1 MNDKRIYENVIVLNG
16 EFTEKQ
22 YKTALKQIKKHLE
35 PLEIKKLDEKG
46 KRKLAYAVGKNN
58 TGYFVVLEIRATEQ
72 EILEIERYYRV
83 NSDILKF
90 MTVRKYRR

>member
-1 MNDKRIYENVIVLNG
+1 MNNKKIYENVIIIKG
-16 EFTEKQ
+16 EFTEEQ
-22 YKTALKQIKKHLE
+22 YKKSLAKIKKNVE
-35 PLEIKKLDEKG
+35 PFGIKELDEKG
-46 KRKLAYAVGKNN
+46 KKKLAYSVGKNN

-90 MTVRKYRR
+90 MSVRKYRR

>member
-22 YKTALKQIKKHLE
+22 YKTALEKIKEHIK

-46 KRKLAYAVGKNN
+46 KRKLAYSIDKNHM
-58 TGYFVVLEIRATEQ
+58 GYFVVIELKATEQ
-72 EILEIERYYRV
+72 EIWELERFYRI
-83 NSDILKF
+83 NDDILKF
-90 MTVRKYRR
+90 MLVRKYRR